1 MSGSLGQSLNFS
13 LFTPMRITVCHE
25 IIKYEWLLHKCLKKK
40 KGNRNFLT
48 LSLTFC
54 PPAQMF
60 SDLFQVFNK

>member
-1 MSGSLGQSLNFS
+1 MS
-13 LFTPMRITVCHE
+13 E
-25 IIKYEWLLHKCLKKK
+25 KK

-60 SDLFQVFNK
+60 SDLFQVFNKYLQEFYVKEFA